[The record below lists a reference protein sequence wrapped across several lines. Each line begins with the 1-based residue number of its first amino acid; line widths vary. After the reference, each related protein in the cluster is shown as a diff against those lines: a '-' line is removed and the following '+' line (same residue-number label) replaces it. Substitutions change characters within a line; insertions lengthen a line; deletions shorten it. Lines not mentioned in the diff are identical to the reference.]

1 MDRTV
6 VIEGHV
12 EQSTTY
18 IIGGCSEVIKIKVY
32 ETVGRNYSLAGC
44 SKYILLSRSV
54 SGRCGQKDFSQF
66 SYSNWK
72 LKGGNLSQRSVL
84 GFTWGEVSSILF
96 QLTMDKHSGMTG
108 QQRTKK
114 IQISC

>member
-1 MDRTV
+1 MF
-6 VIEGHV
+6 
-12 EQSTTY
+12 Q
-18 IIGGCSEVIKIKVY
+18 
-32 ETVGRNYSLAGC
+32 
-44 SKYILLSRSV
+44 ILLSRSA
-54 SGRCGQKDFSQF
+54 SKRCDQKDFSQF

-84 GFTWGEVSSILF
+84 EFTRGEVSSILF

-114 IQISC
+114 IQIVVGWPLIPIVIFDDFTSYFA